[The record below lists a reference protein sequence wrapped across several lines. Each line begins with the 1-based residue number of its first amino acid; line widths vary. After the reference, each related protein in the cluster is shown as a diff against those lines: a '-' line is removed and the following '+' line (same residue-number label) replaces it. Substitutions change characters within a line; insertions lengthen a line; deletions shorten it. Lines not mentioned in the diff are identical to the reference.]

1 MSLLSLLPSSK
12 PHVWCRRSHWNAEV
26 STKNFWWMYF
36 KAAARGS
43 MSKCGCLNLGW
54 TPGAGGKKVAH
65 CYTKLCEARGD
76 LYPHMF
82 SAVSLQLGPAVCSV
96 QCRLISPH
104 CELTGEHNGPAA
116 GACPAI

>member
-1 MSLLSLLPSSK
+1 MVTGSLPLSFQAFWPQGKSEFLF
-12 PHVWCRRSHWNAEV
+12 RRSHWNAEV

-82 SAVSLQLGPAVCSV
+82 SAVSLHLG
-96 QCRLISPH
+96 
-104 CELTGEHNGPAA
+104 AA
-116 GACPAI
+116 MWYLPIAG

>member
-1 MSLLSLLPSSK
+1 MPLPSLLLPQGKSN
-12 PHVWCRRSHWNAEV
+12 VWFRRSHWNAEV

-82 SAVSLQLGPAVCSV
+82 TAVSLHLGPAV
-96 QCRLISPH
+96 
-104 CELTGEHNGPAA
+104 
-116 GACPAI
+116 

>member
-1 MSLLSLLPSSK
+1 M
-12 PHVWCRRSHWNAEV
+12 

-82 SAVSLQLGPAVCSV
+82 SAVSLHTGPGGGCSPDSWPNV
-96 QCRLISPH
+96 VY
-104 CELTGEHNGPAA
+104 T
-116 GACPAI
+116 